1 MNIQSMTGFGN
12 GRAADARGEVRV
24 ALSAVNNRGW
34 QLTCKSELADLALED
49 ELKSTLR
56 TALVRGS
63 VSAQIQVFAA
73 GVGGHDRTALAA
85 TWRELAALAHE
96 LGAPVPA
103 LEQVARLV
111 PGRTG
116 ATNWGDLA
124 RTATTEAISVLQ
136 AARAR
141 EGAHLA
147 TALTSQATTL
157 RRLHGQISI
166 RAGERLPP
174 YREQLLRRLHEVLAE
189 RIDPATIVREIA
201 LYAERIDVTEE
212 LVRLTSHLDALDAL
226 LAAGG
231 EIGRKLDFL
240 GQELGREI
248 NTTGAKANDAALTN
262 LVLAAKLVL
271 DQLKEQAANVA

>member
-1 MNIQSMTGFGN
+1 MNIQSMTGFGS
-12 GRAADARGEVRV
+12 GRAADSRGEVRV

-34 QLTCKSELADLALED
+34 QLSFKSELADLALED

-56 TALVRGS
+56 TTLVRGS
-63 VSAQIQVFAA
+63 VSAQIQVFPA
-73 GVGGHDRTALAA
+73 GVGGLDRTALAT
-85 TWRELAALAHE
+85 TWRELAALARE

-111 PGRTG
+111 PGRTSES
-116 ATNWGDLA
+116 NWGDLA
-124 RTATTEAISVLQ
+124 RSATTQAIFALQ
-136 AARAR
+136 TARAR
-141 EGAHLA
+141 EGTHLA
-147 TALTSQATTL
+147 TALTSQAAAL
-157 RRLHGQISI
+157 RRLYGQLTV

-174 YREQLLRRLHEVLAE
+174 YREQLLRRLNEVLADRVE
-189 RIDPATIVREIA
+189 PATIAREIA
-201 LYAERIDVTEE
+201 LHAERIDVTEE
-212 LVRLTSHLDALDAL
+212 LVRLASHLDALDAL

-262 LVLAAKLVL
+262 LVLDAKLVL